1 VTDPALLDAILANP
15 TDDAPRLDYAKWLK
29 ANGEA
34 DRAEFIKVQCDRAA
48 KDRFDPAQER
58 LAKKEKSLLR
68 KHEAEWLA
76 ELPEWARRGAKFRR
90 GFVGI
95 LRVDLDAIV
104 KGFAELVKLTPVDG
118 IELSSGGAPAKSVKA
133 LAKCTQAARLS
144 ELSLW
149 YNDVEDAGA
158 KAISVSPH
166 FAGLKTLRLGVV
178 GLTDDGVKALAAS
191 PYLTGL
197 TELNLGGNEMRL
209 TGIRAITSAAWKL
222 AALALDNVALKG
234 KAMTALAEW
243 SGLASVRALSLENA
257 QIGPGEA
264 KALVSSPHLT
274 NLRSLQFG
282 SNPLTATGVAAL
294 ADSPALDQLVEL
306 QLSVC
311 HLKDDALPALLRF
324 TRLKD
329 LRAFWAVNNDFSDDA
344 RREIREKFEGVA
356 TA

>member
-1 VTDPALLDAILANP
+1 VTGSTLLDAILANP
-15 TDDAPRLDYAKWLK
+15 TIDPPRLDYAKWLK
-29 ANGEA
+29 ANGDP

-58 LAKKEKSLLR
+58 LEKKEKSLLR
-68 KHEAEWLA
+68 KHEAKWLS
-76 ELPEWARRGAKFRR
+76 ELPEWARRGATFRR
-90 GFVGI
+90 GFVGV

-133 LAKCTQAARLS
+133 LAKCPQAARLT

-149 YNDVEDAGA
+149 YNDVDDAGA
-158 KAISVSPH
+158 KAIAASPH

-197 TELNLGGNEMRL
+197 TELNLGGNEMKL
-209 TGIRAITSAAWKL
+209 AGIRAITSAAWKPT
-222 AALALDNVALKG
+222 ALALDNVPLKG

-264 KALVSSPHLT
+264 KTLAASSHLT
-274 NLRSLQFG
+274 NLRSLELG
-282 SNPLTATGVAAL
+282 SNPLTAAGVAAL
-294 ADSPALDQLVEL
+294 ADAPALDHLIKL
-306 QLSVC
+306 QLSAC
-311 HLKDDALPALLRF
+311 HLKDDALPALLRL
-324 TRLKD
+324 TRLKE
-329 LRAFWAVNNDFSDDA
+329 LKSFWAVNNDFSDDA
-344 RREIREKFEGVA
+344 RREIRDKFGVVMRA
-356 TA
+356 